1 MAQKLNITLKI
12 ADRTYPLTIDSDL
25 EQAYR
30 QAADEINKLIR
41 SFEGNYDVADRQDTL
56 AMCAIAVSARWFGA
70 SLQKEEQQTDTQERM
85 EKIHHLLDS
94 ILQQ

>member
-1 MAQKLNITLKI
+1 MKQKLNITLKI
-12 ADRTYPLTIDSDL
+12 ADRTYPLTIDSEL

-30 QAADEINKLIR
+30 KAADEINKLIR
-41 SFEGNYDVADRQDTL
+41 SFEVNYDVADRQDSL

-70 SLQKEEQQTDTQERM
+70 SLQEQEQQADTQERM
-85 EKIHHLLDS
+85 ERIHHLLES